1 MSHTVYSRLVVRP
14 QPNLDAQFCIH
25 LRSENKNNPIPT
37 FLGLYIEESRILSF
51 LSSYFSHLFCFALF
65 HCLFTCHALMRKTRP
80 PVRQTD
86 GGTNRHKMSNF
97 ACFLFVWLTSLWLIW
112 GIFWKEVDPEVSSML
127 KLMCTVDAKLR
138 GQRSRACL
146 RKWCSPR
153 SRTALMYCYNNNT
166 LASVSFSAS
175 LSCHSHFNTF
185 FFPFCQTDTSNPP
198 IYTHSNREATA

>member
-1 MSHTVYSRLVVRP
+1 
-14 QPNLDAQFCIH
+14 
-25 LRSENKNNPIPT
+25 
-37 FLGLYIEESRILSF
+37 
-51 LSSYFSHLFCFALF
+51 
-65 HCLFTCHALMRKTRP
+65 
-80 PVRQTD
+80 
-86 GGTNRHKMSNF
+86 
-97 ACFLFVWLTSLWLIW
+97 
-112 GIFWKEVDPEVSSML
+112 ML

-185 FFPFCQTDTSNPP
+185 FSLFVRQRLQIHQFTHTPTEKLQRSNTLVK
-198 IYTHSNREATA
+198 ICFFFKGTEKWISHICFFHLLAQNSLMSICAS